1 MSVVGT
7 HAIPDDVLDGETERL
22 LAMVDIL
29 EPVPPEE
36 LWSLARRSAF
46 ARLDARDA
54 AVLVAPQTSTQGG
67 CSCSAGGS
75 GAGLTRKVTR
85 GGS

>member
-22 LAMVDIL
+22 LAMVDNL

-36 LWSLARRSAF
+36 LRSLARRSAF

-54 AVLVAPQTSTQGG
+54 VLVIPDEFAERLLLLCWRVGRG
-67 CSCSAGGS
+67 F
-75 GAGLTRKVTR
+75 TRKVTR

>member
-36 LWSLARRSAF
+36 LRSLARRSAF

-54 AVLVAPQTSTQGG
+54 AVLVAPDEYAERLLLLCWRVGRG
-67 CSCSAGGS
+67 F
-75 GAGLTRKVTR
+75 TRKVTR

>member
-36 LWSLARRSAF
+36 LRSLARRSAF

-54 AVLVAPQTSTQGG
+54 VLVAPDEYAERLLLLCWRLGR
-67 CSCSAGGS
+67 GS
-75 GAGLTRKVTR
+75 TRKVTQ
-85 GGS
+85 GGN